1 MTDERSVTINL
12 PLVQSSGT
20 SNSSTTNGN
29 GVNSQQTPQSPTGT
43 TAATTTSG
51 SSTSNTAALGIGS
64 GGITIQ
70 TALPGSSSFSVGTK
84 SNQSIIS
91 DAPVTDPGGNSTKQ
105 VNPSQ
110 TTIKFRHLFVSI
122 IFVTFVFLAIFMI
135 SEHETFPLK
144 KKTKLL
150 RSCVAI
156 SRLQSS
162 LRSLSFAII

>member
-43 TAATTTSG
+43 TATTTSG
-51 SSTSNTAALGIGS
+51 SSTSTTAALGIGS

-84 SNQSIIS
+84 ANQSIIS

-122 IFVTFVFLAIFMI
+122 IFVTFFLCGHFYDFQTRNI
-135 SEHETFPLK
+135 SIK
-144 KKTKLL
+144 K
-150 RSCVAI
+150 I
-156 SRLQSS
+156 QPNY
-162 LRSLSFAII
+162 FAHV